1 MSAMLSMSIH
11 NISNC
16 ANVAEHNTN
25 SHTDCWASS
34 ANATG
39 GSAGCAQLEKALR
52 ECMDKPRPKSGHKS
66 NINYHLSRLYPQ
78 IKGPERRG
86 GSLG

>member
-1 MSAMLSMSIH
+1 
-11 NISNC
+11 
-16 ANVAEHNTN
+16 
-25 SHTDCWASS
+25 
-34 ANATG
+34 
-39 GSAGCAQLEKALR
+39 
-52 ECMDKPRPKSGHKS
+52 MDKPRPKSGHKS